1 MMTHDFLIG
10 GVILSPIVP
19 ELLIALILTGLL
31 SVALMRLGF
40 YRLLWHRPLAEVSI
54 FCMILGVIVA
64 LTPDGRPLW
73 PATSPVIGANR

>member
-19 ELLIALILTGLL
+19 ELLIALVLTALL
-31 SVALMRLGF
+31 SVLLMRIGF
-40 YRLLWHRPLAEVSI
+40 YRLVWHRPLAEVSL
-54 FCMILGVIVA
+54 FCMMLGVIVA

-73 PATSPVIGANR
+73 PTTTPIEAGR